1 MTSDK
6 PLQQAASVVDLAGKV
21 TAFINAVKEDAAN
34 GLTWAEF
41 GELLI
46 ALLRLVTQTLDTTMS
61 LTGPEKKELAMEAVS
76 VFFDTFADKCVPL
89 VAWPIWVLAKP
100 AVRALVLALAS
111 GAIEQVLALVR
122 KPA

>member
-1 MTSDK
+1 MTAEK
-6 PLQQAASVVDLAGKV
+6 PLAQAASVVDLAGKV
-21 TAFINAVKEDAAN
+21 AAFIDAVKADAAD

-46 ALLRLVTQTLDTTMS
+46 ALLRLVTQTLDATLS
-61 LTGPEKKELAMEAVS
+61 LTGPEKKAMAMEAVA

-89 VAWPIWVLAKP
+89 VAWPIWLLAKP

-111 GAIEQVLALVR
+111 GAIEQVLSLVR
-122 KPA
+122 VSA